1 MKTFFRGS
9 AVIAATLLSSF
20 VLLSAIPSA
29 AETPGL
35 SPQEPKQDTNQPVK
49 IESKTA
55 AGSVA
60 ANSTAS
66 AAVVVEPTDVT
77 GTVTGTVA
85 NDTIANPEPAAP
97 PANYMATAYSL
108 NGKTASGRRVS
119 KGMIAADP
127 SLLPLGTR
135 VRLDAGNYSGDYLV
149 ADTGGSVRG
158 KRIDIWTPSGR
169 EAVRFGRRLVR
180 LTVLTYGPRR
190 HFARKARVQ
199 AAQ

>member
-35 SPQEPKQDTNQPVK
+35 SPQEPKQDPNQPVR
-49 IESKTA
+49 IESKIT

-60 ANSTAS
+60 EDSNGSTAVMVATDATS
-66 AAVVVEPTDVT
+66 A
-77 GTVTGTVA
+77 
-85 NDTIANPEPAAP
+85 IANNVVSNLQPAAP
-97 PANYMATAYSL
+97 PTNYTATAYSL
-108 NGKTASGRRVS
+108 IGKTASGRRVS
-119 KGMIAADP
+119 KGVIAADP
-127 SLLPLGTR
+127 SVLPLGTR
-135 VRLDAGNYSGDYLV
+135 VRLDAGAYSGEYLV

-169 EAVRFGRRLVR
+169 EAVRFGRRSVK

-190 HFARKARVQ
+190 HSARKARVRSTE
-199 AAQ
+199 